1 MFDEKVKLA
10 EDKKKCSNMV
20 KQTKVRNRQLNKS
33 VNPSSESLEERLN
46 KIETIQ
52 AKSSSNVLKFAFFFF
67 MGVGLTIV
75 LYPEIS
81 KTLGGLLQTK
91 DITVDTKQTSA
102 GENIGNYIEQEYDL
116 DEDDGLNDLKNDVP
130 DDSKNSKTPNL
141 STSKYVDKKD
151 ESIKHAPLT
160 IEKSDPLEDEL
171 IHEDE
176 LDQSSKKTDRREER
190 DIRDVKLMPF
200 TADEDDDDDDAISL
214 EPEVEAKEVK
224 FKREVSKNKKTS
236 KDTDKKATKVETP
249 NTKQELPKEI
259 LEFNSTMLKGVTPK
273 KIFADGRRIPPMEL
287 LPQKPNNSSVK

>member
-1 MFDEKVKLA
+1 
-10 EDKKKCSNMV
+10 MV

-91 DITVDTKQTSA
+91 DITADRKQTSA
-102 GENIGNYIEQEYDL
+102 GENLGNYIEQEYDL
-116 DEDDGLNDLKNDVP
+116 DEDDGLNDLKNVVP
-130 DDSKNSKTPNL
+130 DESMNSKTPNL
-141 STSKYVDKKD
+141 TTSKYVDKKD
-151 ESIKHAPLT
+151 ESIKHVPLT

-171 IHEDE
+171 IDEDE

-190 DIRDVKLMPF
+190 DIREVKLMPL
-200 TADEDDDDDDAISL
+200 TADEDDYDDAVSL

-236 KDTDKKATKVETP
+236 KDTEKKATKVEKP

>member
-1 MFDEKVKLA
+1 
-10 EDKKKCSNMV
+10 MV

-91 DITVDTKQTSA
+91 DITADTKQTSA
-102 GENIGNYIEQEYDL
+102 GENLGNYIEQEYDL

-151 ESIKHAPLT
+151 ESIKHVPLT

-171 IHEDE
+171 IDEDE
-176 LDQSSKKTDRREER
+176 LDQSSKKTERREER
-190 DIRDVKLMPF
+190 ESREVKLMPL
-200 TADEDDDDDDAISL
+200 TADKDDYDDAVSL
-214 EPEVEAKEVK
+214 ETEVEAKEVK

-236 KDTDKKATKVETP
+236 KDTEKKATKVEKP
-249 NTKQELPKEI
+249 NTKKELPKEI

>member
-91 DITVDTKQTSA
+91 DITADTKQTSA
-102 GENIGNYIEQEYDL
+102 GENLGNYIEQEYDL
-116 DEDDGLNDLKNDVP
+116 DEDDGLNDLKNVVP
-130 DDSKNSKTPNL
+130 DESKNSNTPNL
-141 STSKYVDKKD
+141 TTSKYVDKKD
-151 ESIKHAPLT
+151 ESIKHVPLT

-171 IHEDE
+171 IDEDE
-176 LDQSSKKTDRREER
+176 LDQSSKKTERREER
-190 DIRDVKLMPF
+190 ESREVKLMPF
-200 TADEDDDDDDAISL
+200 TADEDDYDDAISL

-236 KDTDKKATKVETP
+236 KDTEKKATKVEKP